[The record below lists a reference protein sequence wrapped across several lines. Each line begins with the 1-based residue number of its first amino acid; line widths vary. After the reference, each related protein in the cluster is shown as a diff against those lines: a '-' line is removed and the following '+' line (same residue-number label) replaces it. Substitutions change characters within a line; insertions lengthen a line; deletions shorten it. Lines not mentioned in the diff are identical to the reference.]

1 MERRMAILKTVEP
14 ILIQAINTLTKVI
27 DIKGMMPQ
35 APPPPPPEPVALP
48 EPEPIAAPA
57 PPVDLAKLLQQAMGQ
72 TPAPVVAA
80 PTMEQLA

>member
-1 MERRMAILKTVEP
+1 MAILKTVEP

-35 APPPPPPEPVALP
+35 ALPPPPPEPVALP
-48 EPEPIAAPA
+48 EPEPIAVPSAPA
-57 PPVDLAKLLQQAMGQ
+57 GVDLAKLLQQAMG
-72 TPAPVVAA
+72 TAPAPVAPA